1 MPKNKVVVI
10 HEFGILSDIQ
20 EGSVNLGEEARLPH
34 ESFENLWKF
43 ILENKGSPDADDVLS
58 VHSRRGRRYIK
69 AGRYVGTVQTKDGQV
84 IEILPKI
91 YNSSDKTESD
101 IATCRRV
108 FLRMLYSFR
117 HSEAKSFQDA
127 NLNTREN
134 FPILEVYID
143 RYLAEVERLLI
154 SGIKKNYTTI
164 EENQKYLKGKLLIHR
179 QIQKN
184 ITDKTKFAVCYSKY
198 IEDIPQNRIIVSTL
212 NKLSKITQST
222 LNLNRCHS
230 LLSAFV
236 DIPESSNIQADLTK
250 SMNANRLFAAYEEL
264 LQWSSQFLLNRGFTT
279 FSGNHVNQSLLFSA
293 EKLFESFI
301 AHLFRKYAKDYAVSS
316 QHSKY
321 FLVDKF
327 GNEEYGKFRLRP
339 DIVVESESTNS
350 FSEYD
355 TIIIDTKWKNLDS
368 SMPDK
373 NYLIDIKD
381 MYQLYAYG
389 QKYHLGDSYLLD
401 VVPKLVLIY
410 PYTDK
415 FYERLDPFIYEEIKD
430 KYGLKLV
437 VFPFRL
443 EDDKKNGFGYK
454 DQIDEI
460 MRIAANPEG
469 TSSSGKE
476 GIQLFNNEKDI
487 ISDDYKIN
495 SDDRYMIVGYYKS
508 QDHLNWIFNNKI
520 YNVRLGKRAGA
531 LQGTELQITP
541 SRIVLYTNDPAGEP
555 VGVHAFTV
563 NQSEVMVADKRKM
576 IDLGYPTEPKDSYKL
591 FSLGAEIK
599 RFKTIDI
606 NKLRHDIRKSP
617 DDYSPIFVKY

>member
-10 HEFGILSDIQ
+10 HEFGILTDIN
-20 EGSVNLGEEARLPH
+20 EGSVNLGEEAKLPH

-43 ILENKGSPDADDVLS
+43 ILENKGGPDADDVLS

-91 YNSSDKTESD
+91 YNSSDKAESD
-101 IATCRRV
+101 VVTCRKV
-108 FLRMLYSFR
+108 FLRMLYSFQ

-127 NLNTREN
+127 NLSTREN

-143 RYLAEVERLLI
+143 RYLSEVERLLT

-164 EENQKYLKGKLLIHR
+164 EENQKFLKGKLLIHK

-230 LLSAFV
+230 LLSAFA
-236 DIPESSNIQADLTK
+236 DIPESFNIQADLTK

-301 AHLFRKYAKDYAVSS
+301 AHLFRKYARDYVVSS

-321 FLVDKF
+321 FLVDKY
-327 GNEEYGKFRLRP
+327 GDTERGKFRLRP
-339 DIVVESESTNS
+339 DIVVESGSTND
-350 FSEYD
+350 FSDYD

-389 QKYHLGDSYLLD
+389 QKYQLGDSYLLD

-495 SDDRYMIVGYYKS
+495 SDGRYMIVGYYKS
-508 QDHLNWIFNNKI
+508 QDHLNWILNKKV
-520 YNVRLGKRAGA
+520 YNVRLGERAGA
-531 LQGTELQITP
+531 LQGTELRITP
-541 SRIVLYTNDPAGEP
+541 SRIVLYTNDSAGIP
-555 VGVHAFTV
+555 IGIHAFTV
-563 NQSEVMVADKRKM
+563 NQSEVMLTDKQKM
-576 IDLGYPTEPKDSYKL
+576 IDLGYPTEPEGSYKL

-599 RFKTIDI
+599 SFKKIDI
-606 NKLRHDIRKSP
+606 NKLRHDIGKNP
-617 DDYSPIFVKY
+617 DDYSPFFVKY

>member
-10 HEFGILSDIQ
+10 HEFGILTDIK
-20 EGSVNLGEEARLPH
+20 EGSVNLGEEAKLPH

-43 ILENKGSPDADDVLS
+43 ILENRGSPDADDVLS

-101 IATCRRV
+101 VATCRRV

-117 HSEAKSFQDA
+117 YSEAKSFQDA
-127 NLNTREN
+127 NLSTREN

-164 EENQKYLKGKLLIHR
+164 EENQKFLKGRLLIHR

-184 ITDKTKFAVCYSKY
+184 FTDKTRFAVCYSKY

-212 NKLSKITQST
+212 NRLSKITQST
-222 LNLNRCHS
+222 LNLNRCYS
-230 LLSAFV
+230 LLSAFA

-250 SMNANRLFAAYEEL
+250 SMNANRLFAAYEGL

-301 AHLFRKYAKDYAVSS
+301 THLFRKYAKDYAVSS

-327 GNEEYGKFRLRP
+327 GDTERGKFRLRP
-339 DIVVESESTNS
+339 DIVVESENTND
-350 FSEYD
+350 FSEYE

-415 FYERLDPFIYEEIKD
+415 FYKQLDPFIYEEIKE

-460 MRIAANPEG
+460 MKIVANPEG
-469 TSSSGKE
+469 AHASEIK
-476 GIQLFNNEKDI
+476 IFKNENDI
-487 ISDDYKIN
+487 LTDDYKIN
-495 SDDRYMIVGYYKS
+495 SDDRYMIVGYYKN
-508 QDHLNWIFNNKI
+508 QNHLDWILKNKI
-520 YNVRLGKRAGA
+520 YNVRLGTRQGA
-531 LQGTELQITP
+531 LQGIELRITP
-541 SRIVLYTNDPAGEP
+541 SRIVLYTNDSACVPT
-555 VGVHAFTV
+555 GVHAFTV
-563 NQSEVMVADKRKM
+563 NQSEVLVADKQKM

-591 FSLGAEIK
+591 FSLGPEIK
-599 RFKTIDI
+599 SFKKIDI
-606 NKLRHDIRKSP
+606 NKLRHDSRKNP